1 MNNHPMITKA
11 KQSIH
16 KPKTFLPTNVDSIK
30 IEPTFV
36 KRALASPSWFEFM
49 QHEFNALVK
58 NKI

>member
-1 MNNHPMITKA
+1 MITKA

-16 KPKTFLPTNVDSIK
+16 KPKTFIPTNVDSIK